1 MPDGQGLFE
10 GFWGHITE
18 FIKRMKIVLAVFVV
32 ALFVMLILPGSSDF
46 FATTDNYKPLMSVL
60 LVSVAGMFLP
70 AGVQLFAGSMSDPI
84 TLYAYAAVV
93 FAVGFALPVFAY
105 EAYKF
110 IDPALYPHERKS
122 IFPFVFAATALFVC
136 GGLFGFFF
144 LAPSFIQGF
153 IPFYDALN
161 AVKLFPIMDFYGI
174 VFFTILVSGVIFTI
188 PAFFVIL
195 VKFGVLHTSTVRKQ
209 RKYVYAGLAI
219 TAMLISPGATPLGNL
234 YLFLALFILVEL
246 SVFVGKRY
254 EHKLGRGDSQSL
266 LSKWISPTKA
276 CKFCN
281 SQLQENAQ
289 YCPECKRY
297 LM

>member
-60 LVSVAGMFLP
+60 LVSIAGMFLP
-70 AGVQLFAGSMSDPI
+70 ADVQLFAGSMSDPI

-110 IDPALYPHERKS
+110 IVLVLFPHERKS
-122 IFPFVFAATALFVC
+122 IFPFVFAVSALFVG

-153 IPFYDALN
+153 MPFYDALN

-174 VFFTILVSGVIFTI
+174 VFLTIIVSGIIFTI
-188 PAFFVIL
+188 PAFFVVL
-195 VKFGVLHTSTVRKQ
+195 VKFGVLHTKTVSKN

-219 TAMLISPGATPLGNL
+219 TAMVISPGATPLGNL
-234 YLFLALFILVEL
+234 YLFLALFFLVEI
-246 SVFVGKRY
+246 SVFVGKRF
-254 EHKLGRGDSQSL
+254 ENKLGQGESQSL

-276 CKFCN
+276 CRFCN

-289 YCPECKRY
+289 YCPTCKRY
-297 LM
+297 LK